1 MKSYIFTTFAFL
13 AIAFYQLSGGS
24 NFEPEARTSEPRK
37 IAFGPSVAKLKTDTA
52 PIPTRNAAETLAVT
66 PVIAKAGNNFE
77 ASVIAAALT
86 DAPAKAPSSAAEALA
101 LMAAQKVAP
110 AVQAS
115 LVSPSADIRTVA
127 GSRVNM
133 RQGPSTRYGV
143 VTTLTQGTET
153 EVLET
158 ANGWARIRVVET
170 GRMGWMAESLLQATN
185 G

>member
-66 PVIAKAGNNFE
+66 PVIEKAGNNFE

-86 DAPAKAPSSAAEALA
+86 DAPSSAAEALA